1 MPPIAATAVG
11 VAIILDLLFGEPPE
25 RIHPVAVY
33 GRFVAGVDRAWG
45 RSRFV
50 GVLVVLSTI
59 AVAVLVA
66 GLTAIAG
73 HLDPIAGLAVAALT
87 LFTTT
92 SLRLLLDTAHEV
104 VTASATDIDAARHEL
119 RALAGRDAD
128 TLSPAAVR
136 SAAVESA
143 AENLADGLVGPL
155 LAFALFSWSLPL
167 AAGAAAWVKAVNTTD
182 SMLGY
187 PAQPIGWAPA
197 RLDDAVMW
205 LPARLT
211 AVLIALAAFDPGA
224 VRRGGQW
231 TAVPASPNSG
241 WPMATLAATL
251 GVRLEKPG
259 AYVIGSGQLPATETA
274 HRGISIVGRA
284 AVIAFF
290 AAGVIAWS

>member
-87 LFTTT
+87 LFSTT